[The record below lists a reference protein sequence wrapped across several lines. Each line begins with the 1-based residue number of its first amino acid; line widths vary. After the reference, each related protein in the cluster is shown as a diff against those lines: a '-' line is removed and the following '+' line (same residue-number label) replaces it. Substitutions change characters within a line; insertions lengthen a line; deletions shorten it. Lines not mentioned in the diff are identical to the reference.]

1 MEQGNAKT
9 KRQRIYCRHVHCRLF
24 YIYLLINLLYIE
36 SRDIQITSEPK
47 PSHLMYNENDF
58 SAVPEERGL
67 RQRTADD
74 GFGPVGGFDS
84 VFGGGV
90 TCSE

>member
-1 MEQGNAKT
+1 M
-9 KRQRIYCRHVHCRLF
+9 H
-24 YIYLLINLLYIE
+24 LYSALHTSLQHILE
-36 SRDIQITSEPK
+36 YTSEPK

-84 VFGGGV
+84 DFGGGV

>member
-1 MEQGNAKT
+1 MEVRNFFTGSFVQHT
-9 KRQRIYCRHVHCRLF
+9 SLQHILEY
-24 YIYLLINLLYIE
+24 
-36 SRDIQITSEPK
+36 TSEPK

-74 GFGPVGGFDS
+74 GFGPVGVS
-84 VFGGGV
+84 ILIL
-90 TCSE
+90 EEA